1 MSASNTSESTSPAAK
16 MEQHLISTYG
26 LLLTREHLAD
36 VLKRKVSG
44 LNWELAKADSSLRQV
59 LEPATLRL
67 GRRTFYRAHDLAVI
81 LGGKLPYN
89 A

>member
-1 MSASNTSESTSPAAK
+1 MLSPSTTSVARLE
-16 MEQHLISTYG
+16 EQLIALYG
-26 LLLTREHLAD
+26 LLLTREQLAT
-36 VLKRKVSG
+36 VLNRKVSG
-44 LNWELAKADSSLRQV
+44 LSWELGRADSSLRQA

-81 LGGKLPYN
+81 LGGGLPGN